1 MSGIKVRG
9 WLMIG
14 PAIAAKDLDQNLAQ
28 GWVMGN
34 PPDATEAQP
43 GHFVIWQAGPY
54 SAAVTLV
61 CVDIPL

>member
-14 PAIAAKDLDQNLAQ
+14 PVNAAKDFDPNLSL
-28 GWVMGN
+28 GWVTGS
-34 PPDATEAQP
+34 PPDATEVQP

-54 SAAVTLV
+54 SSAVTLV